1 MKELKIVYKP
11 INDLVPYENNP
22 RHNEEAVPYVKASI
36 EKFGFKVPLII
47 DKHNVIV
54 AGHTRLL
61 AARGV
66 GLTELP
72 CVLADDLTDEQIKQ
86 LRLVDNKVS
95 EFASWDFDKLNLE
108 LQDIEDTDMEDF
120 GFIPSSDLDI
130 NDEEFYQNEKTK
142 EKEPKKVVCPH
153 CGQEFTL

>member
-1 MKELKIVYKP
+1 MNMVTRRIDELI
-11 INDLVPYENNP
+11 PYENNP
-22 RHNEEAVPYVKASI
+22 RHNEKAVPYVKASI

-61 AARGV
+61 AAKEL

-95 EFASWDFDKLNLE
+95 EFASWDFDMLQEE
-108 LQDIEDTDMEDF
+108 LDELSGTGMADF
-120 GFIPSSDLDI
+120 GFITASDLDVD
-130 NDEEFYQNEKTK
+130 NMFEPAEEKP
-142 EKEPKKVVCPH
+142 EKEPKGKEVTCPA
-153 CGQEFTL
+153 CGETFFV

>member
-11 INDLVPYENNP
+11 IDELVPYENNP
-22 RHNEEAVPYVKASI
+22 RHNEKAVPYVKASI

-61 AARGV
+61 AAKEL

-72 CVLADDLTDEQIKQ
+72 CVLADDLTDEQIE
-86 LRLVDNKVS
+86 NS
-95 EFASWDFDKLNLE
+95 
-108 LQDIEDTDMEDF
+108 I
-120 GFIPSSDLDI
+120 
-130 NDEEFYQNEKTK
+130 
-142 EKEPKKVVCPH
+142 
-153 CGQEFTL
+153 